1 MLPTWVQNRL
11 IISSISSFG
20 IKTWCDSWQTYAQ
33 GTSTKGRS
41 RNIIDKE
48 RSWRRLWTMFIFG
61 STSYCPLNILF
72 TSSTCPTAT
81 VYLLMTGDS
90 WLLYLTFAYNPLR
103 LLSRSRPRPTKRPKR
118 QKNADR
124 NGNNGAAASFPS
136 SPFVRSSIPGDI
148 IHRARSSEACF
159 CRRAWRKLVTIFR
172 DDFRPLHHL
181 RNSPGWGSS

>member
-20 IKTWCDSWQTYAQ
+20 IKTWCDSWQAYAQ

-61 STSYCPLNILF
+61 STSYCLLNILF

-90 WLLYLTFAYNPLR
+90 WLSYLTFAHNPLNFWAGPVR
-103 LLSRSRPRPTKRPKR
+103 VQPNDRSD
-118 QKNADR
+118 KNADR

-136 SPFVRSSIPGDI
+136 SPFVVRPFPEILFI
-148 IHRARSSEACF
+148 ARGPL
-159 CRRAWRKLVTIFR
+159 KLAFVVAH
-172 DDFRPLHHL
+172 DA
-181 RNSPGWGSS
+181 N